1 MVCEQKEIMGM
12 RKRIYEIIEPGFEG
26 DKYTDGYDI
35 GMIIVILCSFVPL
48 LFKTETPLL
57 RVLDIGTAAIFAV
70 DYILRWITA
79 DLKFGKPGAV
89 SFLKYPFSPMAIID
103 LLSILPILLLV
114 VSPAFKLFRLTR
126 LFLALRTL
134 RLLRIYRYSK
144 NLQIITNVFRKQK
157 QAFILILI
165 LTVGYIF
172 VSAVILF
179 QVEPEI
185 FNNFFDAIYWAV
197 ILLTTVGYGDVLATT
212 LLGKLITILSALL
225 GIALVALPA
234 GLIVAG
240 YQREVQEE
248 KEDPGDLTFLAV
260 KKKPADHKADHKKE
274 E

>member
-1 MVCEQKEIMGM
+1 M
-12 RKRIYEIIEPGFEG
+12 RKRIYEIIEPGFKG
-26 DKYTDGYDI
+26 GKYADKYADWYDI
-35 GMIIVILCSFVPL
+35 GMIVVILCSFVPL
-48 LFKTETPLL
+48 LFKAETPLL

-79 DLKFGKPGAV
+79 DLKFGKPGVA
-89 SFLKYPFSPMAIID
+89 SFLRYPFSPMAIID
-103 LLSILPILLLV
+103 LLSILPIVLMV
-114 VSPAFKLFRLTR
+114 VSPAFKLFRFTR
-126 LFLALRTL
+126 LILALRTL
-134 RLLRIYRYSK
+134 RLLRLYRYSR
-144 NLQIITNVFRKQK
+144 NLRIIANVFRKQK
-157 QAFILILI
+157 QAFLMILV
-165 LTVGYIF
+165 LTMGYIF
-172 VSAVILF
+172 VTSVILF

-240 YQREVQEE
+240 YQREVQADR
-248 KEDPGDLTFLAV
+248 EDPE
-260 KKKPADHKADHKKE
+260 DHKPEDHKE